1 MQIGF
6 LGQLAQILY
15 LIFVYDFLKVKISL
29 QKCTDFNH
37 VSSLRFLYT
46 FKLFI
51 YHIQNLKLIS
61 TCLIFIT
68 IPLVLIS
75 YSACSHEYG
84 IFLHRSNY
92 NFIILVIIIQSRL
105 DITCI
110 ILPFVLFC
118 RIPNI

>member
-15 LIFVYDFLKVKISL
+15 LIFVYDFLKAKISL
-29 QKCTDFNH
+29 QKCTDFNY

-51 YHIQNLKLIS
+51 YHIQKFKIDFNLFDFYNNS
-61 TCLIFIT
+61 TGFNIILGI
-68 IPLVLIS
+68 
-75 YSACSHEYG
+75 YSHEDG
-84 IFLHRSNY
+84 IFLYRSNY

-105 DITCI
+105 DIT
-110 ILPFVLFC
+110 
-118 RIPNI
+118 